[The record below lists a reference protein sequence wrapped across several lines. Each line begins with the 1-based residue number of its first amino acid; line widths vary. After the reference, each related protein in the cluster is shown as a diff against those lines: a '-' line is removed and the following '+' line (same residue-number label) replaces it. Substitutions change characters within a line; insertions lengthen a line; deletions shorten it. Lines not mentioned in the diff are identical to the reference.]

1 MKKEF
6 WKKYLPYFSAV
17 VIFILIAVI
26 YASPILEDKMLLAGD
41 TLSGRN
47 MAAEVVK
54 YKKETA

>member
-41 TLSGRN
+41 TLSGRTWLL
-47 MAAEVVK
+47 K
-54 YKKETA
+54 L